1 MNIERVEKILKGEDQ
16 SISYEDLV
24 YDEAFSEYLS
34 IKAEPI
40 FDKHNVK
47 PVKIRMCKSTEVT
60 IPGFCASV
68 NNEEC
73 RLEADNELY
82 TSVLCNGKVSIKNA
96 YEMILGSLFH
106 EIGHVLY
113 TDFEKQFERLSTP
126 ELKTNVISDKDHLE
140 IISDILYRANNDYK
154 LTYLCEK
161 GYYDEVPLK
170 SYVVKLVHV
179 LSNAV
184 EDAKVNK
191 CLLTYDNE
199 FIEFIDAFLKSEEI
213 IIEEAKEIIELF
225 TNEGTEEVITNYP
238 FWCCHYAE
246 HAFVPDKEQFPC
258 SYEAL
263 PVIDRMLEEED
274 PDKFYDL
281 ALELVAIAYPLFEDR
296 IVFKTEEEEEE
307 YFRRQALKKQNN

>member
-1 MNIERVEKILKGEDQ
+1 
-16 SISYEDLV
+16 
-24 YDEAFSEYLS
+24 
-34 IKAEPI
+34 
-40 FDKHNVK
+40 
-47 PVKIRMCKSTEVT
+47 
-60 IPGFCASV
+60 
-68 NNEEC
+68 
-73 RLEADNELY
+73 
-82 TSVLCNGKVSIKNA
+82 
-96 YEMILGSLFH
+96 MILGSLFH

-238 FWCCHYAE
+238 FWCCYYAE

-296 IVFKTEEEEEE
+296 ILFKTEEEEEE
-307 YFRRQALKKQNN
+307 YFRRQALKKNK